1 MDKYRAYV
9 GSYTRGE
16 SKGIYMYDF
25 SEDEPVFKEQG
36 IEEITNPSFFDP
48 FQPMENICIQI
59 VTKVWHPLR
68 FCRMAV
74 WNI

>member
-25 SEDEPVFKEQG
+25 NQKRQSLWRRGLRKLR
-36 IEEITNPSFFDP
+36 ILP
-48 FQPMENICIQI
+48 F
-59 VTKVWHPLR
+59 
-68 FCRMAV
+68 
-74 WNI
+74 

>member
-36 IEEITNPSFFDP
+36 IEEITNPSFLTLSADGEYSVSYTHLTLP
-48 FQPMENICIQI
+48 
-59 VTKVWHPLR
+59 TK
-68 FCRMAV
+68 A
-74 WNI
+74 

>member
-36 IEEITNPSFFDP
+36 IEEITNPSFLTLSADG
-48 FQPMENICIQI
+48 EY
-59 VTKVWHPLR
+59 LY
-68 FCRMAV
+68 
-74 WNI
+74 